1 MDVNTN
7 LSLRPRSSM
16 DQLEPIITNYLPPQP
31 NSTYHLLTNVE
42 IDLANESCFSPSN
55 DVSILDVSIDNRL
68 ESFLKGIED
77 HQSELHELGVLEP
90 EIWVEDPPI
99 TSIYEDIS
107 PALSPLPMDQNLT
120 FSVSAPHPITPSAPF
135 LNPTSTTLSNPPTVL
150 PPPPFLE
157 TSPTP
162 HPEPLSVSTS
172 FLDPPNL
179 AEPIKTSPVSPIKTV
194 QKEKEKKTK
203 KQKKSQENVI
213 DLTDDSESEEGLIV
227 LYSRGVPEFVKTIEK
242 DEKKKTEKK
251 KPGKKLYCGEDGTLY
266 QMKLFTKC
274 KFCHEYRKK

>member
-55 DVSILDVSIDNRL
+55 DVSIDNRL

-120 FSVSAPHPITPSAPF
+120 FSVSALHPITPSAPF

-242 DEKKKTEKK
+242 GEKKKQKK
-251 KPGKKLYCGEDGTLY
+251 KLGKNYIVEKTGH
-266 QMKLFTKC
+266 FTK
-274 KFCHEYRKK
+274 